1 MATVNENGID
11 LIKSFEG
18 CRLEAYQDQRGIWT
32 IGYGAT
38 GADVYEGLVWTQE
51 QANERLADDL
61 LVKAETPVNNLLKC
75 ELTDNQ
81 FAAFCSLCYNI
92 GTWNFAHSS
101 ALSEANAGNLDDVP
115 NHIALW
121 DEVDGIPDKG
131 LIRRRQA
138 EIALWETP

>member
-1 MATVNENGID
+1 M
-11 LIKSFEG
+11 
-18 CRLEAYQDQRGIWT
+18 
-32 IGYGAT
+32 
-38 GADVYEGLVWTQE
+38 
-51 QANERLADDL
+51 

-131 LIRRRQA
+131 LIRRQKKKRTQHISLYEPKGMFLIMNKQLVSRLDLTSA
-138 EIALWETP
+138 YAKILANKEPVECQQF